1 MDDDGGEDSAAD
13 EHGSRV
19 CRLVE
24 TVPCTTRQRTPEP
37 TNIYFEFVVLRRLIR
52 ALHERGLRS
61 RRTFIMTLSCY
72 EGYIVCIMK
81 EDSGADEHL

>member
-37 TNIYFEFVVLRRLIR
+37 TNIYNDSVVLWRLVCEWHNKR
-52 ALHERGLRS
+52 
-61 RRTFIMTLSCY
+61 FIPCLYTSK
-72 EGYIVCIMK
+72 IT
-81 EDSGADEHL
+81 